1 MDRWSVWT
9 GGLCGQVVCVD
20 RWSVWTWGVNTYPHP
35 CTWGS
40 TPTPTPAPGGQH
52 LPPPLYL
59 GVNTYPPTP
68 FTPEGGEKEERKIL
82 ADTTKQR
89 GLYSRNRDPR
99 HSPALYACLQLH
111 MRTLMLVLP
120 PASTQLGQALR
131 ATDTSTNPIQLRQI
145 PFAVCTEI

>member
-9 GGLCGQVVCVD
+9 GGLCGLVVCMD
-20 RWSVWTWGVNTYPHP
+20 L
-35 CTWGS
+35 
-40 TPTPTPAPGGQH
+40 GGQH

-59 GVNTYPPTP
+59 GVNTYPHPCTWRSTPTPTPVPGGQHLPPTP